1 MPIRV
6 LQIVTTMNRGGL
18 ETMLMN
24 YYRHIDRSKV
34 QFDFLVHRPEEGDYE
49 KEIRSLGG
57 RIYRVPALNPFSPA
71 YFKALNSFFSKH
83 QYDIVHCH
91 LDCMSAVP
99 LSVAKKHGV
108 KHRFAHAH
116 SISQDKDYKYFIK
129 LIFKRFIP
137 FFANELFACGNE
149 AGNWMFNGKKFFAI
163 NNAINADLYSYND
176 SVRLSKRTELC
187 IDDCFTICHVGRFD
201 YPKNHPFIID
211 VFYELLKLNPHSK
224 LLLVGTGSTLQ
235 TIKSKVNDLNIDK
248 SVKFLGVR
256 SDIPEILMSADAY
269 LFPSVY
275 EGVSLATIEAQASGL
290 PCFFSDR
297 IPAECKVTDNVMFI
311 SLEKSPSYWAE
322 QIYGCR
328 GCKRSNNLEYIK
340 AAGYDICNKAEQLE
354 NLYLS
359 KVGAEVE

>member
-24 YYRHIDRSKV
+24 YYRHVDRSKV

-163 NNAINADLYSYND
+163 PVSAFIVTTLRYLCHILSGILIWGVYAEEGQSILAYSIIYNGTYMLPEIIISTIVTAI
-176 SVRLSKRTELC
+176 
-187 IDDCFTICHVGRFD
+187 IF
-201 YPKNHPFIID
+201 
-211 VFYELLKLNPHSK
+211 
-224 LLLVGTGSTLQ
+224 
-235 TIKSKVNDLNIDK
+235 KSKII
-248 SVKFLGVR
+248 GR
-256 SDIPEILMSADAY
+256 
-269 LFPSVY
+269 
-275 EGVSLATIEAQASGL
+275 
-290 PCFFSDR
+290 
-297 IPAECKVTDNVMFI
+297 
-311 SLEKSPSYWAE
+311 
-322 QIYGCR
+322 
-328 GCKRSNNLEYIK
+328 
-340 AAGYDICNKAEQLE
+340 
-354 NLYLS
+354 
-359 KVGAEVE
+359 